1 MTNTVGRAE
10 AFFLKSF
17 SGRRYAAPF
26 VRPVN
31 TKRALGL
38 QGGLGKSL
46 PEKGPPLRVDRSAP
60 RSTTQAEHGAE
71 VLT

>member
-38 QGGLGKSL
+38 QGGLRGVAAGNVL
-46 PEKGPPLRVDRSAP
+46 PPFPVDRPAP
-60 RSTTQAEHGAE
+60 T
-71 VLT
+71 L